1 MFFFNLETAAVN
13 DSLIAARHMDWTAIA
28 TAALRQFD
36 RNMAVGEIAEAI
48 QRYVSAQGMPE
59 DLLCAT
65 LYQHALKRIDFYSL
79 ALAMVQAVEA
89 ADSTLMRASEP
100 EDQEELLDEPVSA

>member
-13 DSLIAARHMDWTAIA
+13 DSLIAAPHTDWTAIA

-79 ALAMVQAVEA
+79 ALSMVHAVEA
-89 ADSTLMRASEP
+89 ADSTLIRACGP
-100 EDQEELLDEPVSA
+100 EEQEELLDEHVSA